1 MSKLKIMFFVLF
13 MACLAACSSTQT
25 NVAKGVAN
33 PVGNG
38 APQWVL
44 DPGSVPGL
52 NAVGSAAKS
61 PGGIQFQRNEAMAG
75 GRDELARMLSIKV
88 KNSFKNFAEQTGVGD
103 SQTFDKVTTSVSQQL
118 AKQTLN
124 GSKQKD
130 LWIGADGTMYILVA
144 LDPKSVADA
153 AKQMAVTSL
162 NNEHALYQKEE
173 AKKAFKQLEEDV
185 DKEFNP

>member
-1 MSKLKIMFFVLF
+1 MLKMKIIFTLL
-13 MACLAACSSTQT
+13 ALALLAACSSTQT

-33 PVGNG
+33 PVGEG

-44 DPGSVPGL
+44 DPGSVAGL

-75 GRDELARMLSIKV
+75 GRDELARILSVKV
-88 KNSFKNFAEQTGVGD
+88 KNSFKNFSEQTGVGD

-130 LWIGADGTMYILVA
+130 LWLGQDGTMYILVS
-144 LDPKSVADA
+144 LDPKAVADIT
-153 AKQMAVTSL
+153 KQLAISSL
-162 NNEHALYQKEE
+162 NNERALFQKEE
-173 AKKAFKQLEEDV
+173 AKKAFNELEADI
-185 DKEFNP
+185 DKEFNQ